1 MELTN
6 MPTESL
12 FHEISFPQISAS
24 SKQADREYSN
34 LTGSRIGSCC

>member
-6 MPTESL
+6 MPTKIL
-12 FHEISFPQISAS
+12 FHEISFPKISS
-24 SKQADREYSN
+24 SNKQADREYSN